1 MKKMSIKHIYI
12 LCLVL
17 CSINLQAQKNV
28 LTKEEAVAKVLENN
42 YGIQI
47 AKNDVSVAE
56 NNASILNSGYLPTV
70 TASAGANY
78 NLDDTEAEFSD
89 GSITTLNAAES
100 SSYNASINLNYTLFD
115 GLGRRYNYK
124 RLKEQYQ
131 LTELQA
137 RETIENTITQM
148 FSVYYNVAQLTD
160 NLYTLEETLSVTK
173 DRLVR
178 AEYQFEYG
186 QNTKLEVLNAQVDIN
201 SDSINIINTK
211 QELKIAKRDLKL
223 VLGESFTEDFEVET
237 EVDFT
242 LQFQKDSLYTQA
254 KRRNVSLLQTE
265 KNITISKLDI
275 NSGKSAYLPTIGL
288 TGSYGWNKNN
298 NNAAS
303 FLTTSTNTG
312 LSGGLSLSWN
322 LFDGGSAINTVRNA
336 KINLE
341 TQQLQKANILLSIE
355 TQFNNAWDDYMNK
368 LEIYNIQEKNIIT
381 AQNNFDRTREK
392 FKIGQVNSIEF
403 RQAQINLI
411 NTELSRNQ
419 AKYDAKLAELTL
431 LQISG
436 ELLNVQF

>member
-1 MKKMSIKHIYI
+1 MSIKHIYI

>member
-1 MKKMSIKHIYI
+1 MKITKKI
-12 LCLVL
+12 LIVLGVL
-17 CSINLQAQKNV
+17 CCVNLQAQNV
-28 LTKEEAVAKVLENN
+28 LTKEEAVSKALENN
-42 YGIQI
+42 YGVQI
-47 AKNDVSVAE
+47 AKNDVAVAE

-70 TASAGANY
+70 TGNAGATY
-78 NLDDTEAEFSD
+78 NLDNTEAEFSN
-89 GSITTLNAAES
+89 GNVTVLNGAES
-100 SSYNASINLNYTLFD
+100 SRYNASVNLNYTLFD

-137 RETIENTITQM
+137 RETIENTIIQM
-148 FSVYYNVAQLTD
+148 FSVYYNVAQLSD
-160 NLYTLEETLSVTK
+160 NLNTLEETLIVTK

-186 QNTKLEVLNAQVDIN
+186 QNTKLEVLNAEVDIN
-201 SDSINIINTK
+201 NDSINIINTK
-211 QELKIAKRDLKL
+211 QQLKNAKRDLKL
-223 VLGESFTEDFEVET
+223 VLGETFTEDYDVET

-242 LQFQKDSLYTQA
+242 LQFQKDSLFQQA
-254 KRRNVSLLQTE
+254 KSRNVALLQTE
-265 KNITISKLDI
+265 KNIAISKLDI
-275 NSGKSAYLPTIGL
+275 NSGKSAYLPTVGL

-312 LSGGLSLSWN
+312 LSGGLNLSWN
-322 LFDGGSAINTVRNA
+322 LFDGGATINRVRNA

-341 TQQLQKANILLSIE
+341 TQQLQKENILLSIE
-355 TQFNNAWDDYMNK
+355 RDFNNAWDDYMNK
-368 LEIYNIQEKNIIT
+368 LEIYNIQDKNITT
-381 AQNNFDRTREK
+381 AQNNFDRTQEK

-403 RQAQINLI
+403 RQAQINLL
-411 NTELSRNQ
+411 NAELSRNQ

>member
-1 MKKMSIKHIYI
+1 MKITKKI
-12 LCLVL
+12 LIVLGVL
-17 CSINLQAQKNV
+17 CSVNLQAQNV
-28 LTKEEAVAKVLENN
+28 LTKEEAVSKALENN
-42 YGIQI
+42 YGVQI
-47 AKNDVSVAE
+47 AKNDVAIAE
-56 NNASILNSGYLPTV
+56 NNTSILNSGYLPTV
-70 TASAGANY
+70 TGNAGATY
-78 NLDDTEAEFSD
+78 NLDNTEAEFSN
-89 GSITTLNAAES
+89 GEVTVLNGAES
-100 SSYNASINLNYTLFD
+100 SRYNASVNLNYTLFD

-137 RETIENTITQM
+137 RETIENTIIQM
-148 FSVYYNVAQLTD
+148 FSVYYNVAQLSD
-160 NLYTLEETLSVTK
+160 NLSTLEETLGVTK

-186 QNTKLEVLNAQVDIN
+186 QNTKLEVLNAEVDIN
-201 SDSINIINTK
+201 NDSINIINTK
-211 QELKIAKRDLKL
+211 QQLKNAKRDLKL
-223 VLGESFTEDFEVET
+223 VLGETFIEDYNVET

-242 LQFQKDSLYTQA
+242 LQFQKDSLFQQA
-254 KRRNVSLLQTE
+254 KRRNVALLQTE
-265 KNITISKLDI
+265 KNIAISKLDI
-275 NSGKSAYLPTIGL
+275 NSGQSAYLPTIGL

-312 LSGGLSLSWN
+312 LSGGINLSWN
-322 LFDGGSAINTVRNA
+322 LFDGGATINRVRNA

-341 TQQLQKANILLSIE
+341 TQQLQKENILLSIE
-355 TQFNNAWDDYMNK
+355 RDFNNAWDDYMNK
-368 LEIYNIQEKNIIT
+368 LDIYNIQEKNIIT
-381 AQNNFDRTREK
+381 AQNNFDRTQEK

-403 RQAQINLI
+403 RQAQINLL
-411 NTELSRNQ
+411 NAELSRSQ